1 VTVRKNLASL
11 AAAFLAASVFTVSA
25 GETGKQPSEALGD
38 AIRASLAKFQAR
50 VV

>member
-1 VTVRKNLASL
+1 MTIRNNLASL
-11 AAAFLAASVFTVSA
+11 AVAFLAASVFTVLA
-25 GETGKQPSEALGD
+25 AETGEPPSEALAD